1 MPSGWPGFGGRARG
15 GGAGSGWSSLSLRGD
30 PAGDEEVDD
39 RQDDDDE
46 EEHPRAG
53 WGPAEVLL
61 GPAQLVEVEGQ
72 RLPLP
77 VGAAE
82 AVLVVH
88 PRLVEDLQPADGR
101 GDDDEDD

>member
-1 MPSGWPGFGGRARG
+1 MPWGWPGCGARAG
-15 GGAGSGWSSLSLRGD
+15 CVGAGSRCSSLSLRGD

-39 RQDDDDE
+39 REDDDDE
-46 EEHPRAG
+46 EEHPGDGGRA
-53 WGPAEVLL
+53 AEVLL

-72 RLPLP
+72 RLPLA

-88 PRLVEDLQPADGR
+88 PWLVEDLQAADGR
-101 GDDDEDD
+101 GD